1 MYLPNDKSR
10 TLVNRSSSGSLAKFA
25 AMRRASSLVSRLVAE
40 RRTPTIC
47 PELILWAAPPPA
59 RECHGYGRR

>member
-25 AMRRASSLVSRLVAE
+25 AMRRASSLVRIVLSLRWVLRSVVFRDAN
-40 RRTPTIC
+40 
-47 PELILWAAPPPA
+47 A
-59 RECHGYGRR
+59 RVIEKV